1 MTRANPD
8 NGAMPGAGDLDA
20 RAPRAFGVRIAT
32 ACAIVAVLGLTA
44 HARAD
49 TVTVGLFAPAAP
61 FPSTAARVELAS
73 KLGDHV
79 GKAFG
84 QTGSG
89 KVFARAGD
97 FTAAVKKGEVTVA
110 LVDATFLA
118 ATGGNFT
125 VIAAAVRG
133 GETSHG
139 WQLVARSSE
148 KVGTLKGKRLLVPGV
163 GGREA
168 DFVLNVLLGG
178 EVARD
183 YFAKIEAAPDTASA
197 LAALGLGKTD
207 AVVVPSGVEL
217 PSGTSVVLT
226 LPMLSGPVLVAF
238 GTLTAQHKA
247 SLVEAASTFKGDAT
261 VASLRPADV
270 EAVRQ
275 IVHRFDE
282 ARSTRC
288 PGDSTAR
295 WRLGRRPD
303 VRARAHASDR
313 VHRRARAPL
322 IAFAADE
329 STTLVDDGHQ
339 STDRP
344 VDGNPGH
351 GAHQT
356 RGSP

>member
-8 NGAMPGAGDLDA
+8 SGARRGATDVGP
-20 RAPRAFGVRIAT
+20 RAPRAFRVRIVT
-32 ACAIVAVLGLTA
+32 ACAIVAVLGLA
-44 HARAD
+44 PPRARAD
-49 TVTVGLFAPAAP
+49 TVTVGLFAPSAP

-178 EVARD
+178 EVGRD

-226 LPMLSGPVLVAF
+226 LPTLSGPVLVAF

-247 SLVEAASTFKGDAT
+247 SLAEAASTFKGDAT
-261 VASLRPADV
+261 VASLRPVDV
-270 EAVRQ
+270 EVVRQ
-275 IVHRFDE
+275 IVRRF
-282 ARSTRC
+282 APTTKRGPLAVPAIRLLV
-288 PGDSTAR
+288 GDLVEGRTFALERTPATAFTASPE
-295 WRLGRRPD
+295 RR
-303 VRARAHASDR
+303 
-313 VHRRARAPL
+313 
-322 IAFAADE
+322 
-329 STTLVDDGHQ
+329 
-339 STDRP
+339 
-344 VDGNPGH
+344 
-351 GAHQT
+351 
-356 RGSP
+356 